1 MLHLKPEF
9 KVKGVRKML
18 TIGRVAR
25 TVGIRPSAIRYYERH
40 GIVEP
45 AARGANGY
53 RFYSDDTVRLLLF
66 IRRAQALGIRLEEI
80 KPLLNLVSQGQPPCN
95 HVRQVARNHLREV
108 GQKIRELKTLRN
120 QLQSILRR
128 KASKPHRGEVCPI
141 IERGT
146 A

>member
-128 KASKPHRGEVCPI
+128 KASKAHRGEVCPI